1 MIDFFR
7 NERFFRTNK
16 EGPRMTRNAIRL
28 AWLLLGLAIL
38 SAVATLPALAQV
50 SQSAAAADSSN
61 VQEPQ
66 PPARAAAPNA
76 LNILPVAAT
85 QHGVP
90 WRDPNTSGPTGFS
103 APAGAH
109 LSYFGGPIITNVQV
123 VQVLY
128 GSGSYDPH
136 VAGTSS
142 PTMGQFFGDFTG
154 SGSGLIT
161 LLAQYNTNVSGGTNQ
176 FFGNGTFGGLFQ
188 ISPSGANNGSVI
200 TDAQIQ
206 SELLAQISAGN
217 LPAPIIDFSGNPR
230 TLYMV
235 YFPPGKTITSP
246 PPGPQTCTP
255 DTNGSVLC
263 AYHGTT
269 SNSNLFA
276 GKHVL
281 YGVMPDMQSGSGC
294 AVCGTSTTFGN
305 YTTVSSHELVETMTD
320 ADVGIAPNNHS
331 SPLAW
336 YDTTDNGEIG
346 DLCAIQQTAYTAN
359 GTTYTIQL
367 EFSNSANNC
376 VAPPPTPP
384 PTSSSSP
391 FLYNTPRDQ
400 QLACYGISVAPNFP
414 SNCNDITNADDKQ
427 MCFGMSQNSQDP
439 CMSIQDTNLKLACY
453 GMSKAPQFPTNCRS
467 ITDPEMQAY
476 CYGVSSAQTTV
487 PNCNNV
493 VDSNLRA
500 QCLGIALHNA
510 SSCSS
515 ITNTNDRL
523 FCQGIASRSQT
534 PCRSIQ

>member
-1 MIDFFR
+1 
-7 NERFFRTNK
+7 
-16 EGPRMTRNAIRL
+16 MTRNAIRL

-50 SQSAAAADSSN
+50 SQSAAAGSSN
-61 VQEPQ
+61 AQEPQ
-66 PPARAAAPNA
+66 PPAIGNEPNA
-76 LNILPVAAT
+76 LNVLPVAAT
-85 QHGVP
+85 QHGAP
-90 WRDPNTSGPTGFS
+90 GRDPNPSGPTGFS
-103 APAGAH
+103 APSGSH

-128 GSGSYDPH
+128 GSGSYEPH

-142 PTMGQFFGDFTG
+142 PTMGQFLGDFTS

-161 LLAQYNTNVSGGTNQ
+161 LLAQYNTNISGGTNQ
-176 FFGNGTFGGLFQ
+176 FFGNGTFSGLFQ
-188 ISPSGANNGSVI
+188 ISPSGGNNGSTI
-200 TDAQIQ
+200 NDAQIQ

-217 LPAPIIDFSGNPR
+217 LPAPIIDFSGNPK
-230 TLYMV
+230 TLYMI
-235 YFPPGKTITSP
+235 YFPPGKTLINPQHQTSCAF
-246 PPGPQTCTP
+246 PGF
-255 DTNGSVLC
+255 C

-269 SNSNLFA
+269 STLFN

-281 YGVMPDMQSGSGC
+281 YGVMPDMQAGSGC
-294 AVCGTSTTFGN
+294 DVGCGGSTTFGN
-305 YTTVSSHELVETMTD
+305 ETSTSSHELVEAMTD
-320 ADVGIAPNNHS
+320 ADIGLTNTVGF
-331 SPLAW
+331 PLAW
-336 YDTTDNGEIG
+336 YDSNHGEIG
-346 DLCAIQQTAYTAN
+346 DICNQQQTVYTAN
-359 GTTYTIQL
+359 GTPYTVQL
-367 EFSNSANNC
+367 EFSNSANDC

-384 PTSSSSP
+384 ATSSSSP
-391 FLYNTPRDQ
+391 FQYNIPRDE

-414 SNCNDITNADDKQ
+414 SNCRDITNADDQ
-427 MCFGMSQNSQDP
+427 NMCYGMSENSQTP
-439 CMSIQDTNLKLACY
+439 CMSIVDPNLKLACY
-453 GMSKAPQFPTNCRS
+453 GMSKAPQFPTNCRDIS
-467 ITDPEMQAY
+467 DPEMQAY

-510 SSCSS
+510 SFCSS

>member
-1 MIDFFR
+1 
-7 NERFFRTNK
+7 
-16 EGPRMTRNAIRL
+16 MTRNAIHL

-66 PPARAAAPNA
+66 AQAIGNAPHT
-76 LNILPVAAT
+76 LNVAPVAAT
-85 QHGVP
+85 QHGVLQQNP
-90 WRDPNTSGPTGFS
+90 FTSGPIGFS

-109 LSYFGGPIITNVQV
+109 LSYFGGPIITNVQLI
-123 VQVLY
+123 QVLY
-128 GSGSYDPH
+128 GSGSYEPH
-136 VAGTSS
+136 VAGTSA
-142 PTMGQFFGDFTG
+142 PTMGQFFADFTG

-161 LLAQYNTNVSGGTNQ
+161 LLAQYNTNISGGTNQ
-176 FFGNGTFGGLFQ
+176 FFGNGTSGGLFQ
-188 ISPSGANNGSVI
+188 ISPSGANNGSTI
-200 TDAQIQ
+200 NDAQIQ
-206 SELLAQISAGN
+206 SELLAQINAGN

-230 TLYMV
+230 TLYMI
-235 YFPPGKTITSP
+235 YFPAGKTLINQRGNVS
-246 PPGPQTCTP
+246 C
-255 DTNGSVLC
+255 GSNMGDFC

-269 SNSNLFA
+269 SSLFG

-281 YGVMPDMQSGSGC
+281 YGVMPDMQAGSGC
-294 AVCGTSTTFGN
+294 EGFGVCGTSTMFGN
-305 YTTVSSHELVETMTD
+305 YTSVSSHELVEAMTD
-320 ADVGIAPNNHS
+320 ADIGIATS
-331 SPLAW
+331 FASPLAW
-336 YDTTDNGEIG
+336 YDRNTNGEIG
-346 DLCAIQQTAYTAN
+346 DLCNQQQTAYTAN
-359 GTTYTIQL
+359 GTPYTVQL
-367 EFSNSANNC
+367 EFSNSANDC

-384 PTSSSSP
+384 PTSASSP
-391 FLYNTPRDQ
+391 FQYSIPRDE

-414 SNCNDITNADDKQ
+414 TNCRDITNADDQ
-427 MCFGMSQNSQDP
+427 NMCYGMSENSQTP
-439 CMSIQDTNLKLACY
+439 CMSITDSNLKLACY
-453 GMSKAPQFPTNCRS
+453 GMSKAPQFPTNCRD

-493 VDSNLRA
+493 VNSDLRA

-510 SSCSS
+510 ASCSS